1 MDGGGQL
8 TDPVVGRDRP
18 VSQSSLRVSRKAA
31 SCLHAIGPVHALFAY
46 PPNGGHLPSP
56 ETLVS
61 IAPTVTARPL
71 AGSPRNSE
79 RFRSATGTCHR
90 VDGRLMVRQTHRE
103 GKPVSGMGRRDFIT
117 LVGGAAGWPIA
128 ARAQPTSKLPLIGFL
143 GTNTA
148 SAQRQWTD
156 AFLQRLR
163 ELGWIEGRTF
173 AIEYRWA
180 DGRLERSAEIMAELV
195 RLKVDV
201 IVTHSA
207 EPVLAA
213 KRETAVIPI
222 IFPVVA
228 DPVGSGVVAS
238 LTRPDGNATGL
249 SLQATDVAGKRV
261 EILREVL
268 PGFRRLGI
276 VANIGAPAAVLEM
289 RVVQAAASTVGL
301 ATTTFEIRTTNDIS
315 TAIDALK
322 DRVEALYVVSDPLIA
337 TNRNRLGI
345 LAVGARLPTMH
356 GFREHVEAGGLV
368 SYGAN
373 FPALFRRG
381 AEYVDKVLRG
391 AKPADLPVEQPT
403 KFDLVISLI
412 TAKALGLTIPPM
424 LLARA
429 DEVIE

>member
-1 MDGGGQL
+1 
-8 TDPVVGRDRP
+8 VKR
-18 VSQSSLRVSRKAA
+18 
-31 SCLHAIGPVHALFAY
+31 
-46 PPNGGHLPSP
+46 
-56 ETLVS
+56 
-61 IAPTVTARPL
+61 
-71 AGSPRNSE
+71 
-79 RFRSATGTCHR
+79 
-90 VDGRLMVRQTHRE
+90 RQ
-103 GKPVSGMGRRDFIT
+103 FIT
-117 LVGGAAGWPIA
+117 LLGGAAAWPLA
-128 ARAQPTSKLPLIGFL
+128 ARAQPTGKLPIIGFL

-163 ELGWIEGRTF
+163 ELGWVEGRTV

-180 DGRLERSAEIMAELV
+180 DGRLERSAEIVAELV

-213 KRETAVIPI
+213 KRATAVIPI
-222 IFPVVA
+222 IFPVLG

-289 RVVQAAASTVGL
+289 REVQAAASTVGL
-301 ATTTFEIRTTNDIS
+301 ATTTFEIRQTNDIA

-322 DRVEALYVVSDPLIA
+322 DRVEALYVVSDPLVS

-345 LAVGARLPTMH
+345 LAVGAQLPTMH
-356 GFREHVEAGGLV
+356 GSREHVETGGLV

-391 AKPADLPVEQPT
+391 RSLPTCRSSSQPSS
-403 KFDLVISLI
+403 ISSS
-412 TAKALGLTIPPM
+412 A
-424 LLARA
+424 
-429 DEVIE
+429 

>member
-1 MDGGGQL
+1 MQFDRLTRREFFTLLGGG
-8 TDPVVGRDRP
+8 
-18 VSQSSLRVSRKAA
+18 
-31 SCLHAIGPVHALFAY
+31 
-46 PPNGGHLPSP
+46 
-56 ETLVS
+56 
-61 IAPTVTARPL
+61 TA
-71 AGSPRNSE
+71 
-79 RFRSATGTCHR
+79 
-90 VDGRLMVRQTHRE
+90 
-103 GKPVSGMGRRDFIT
+103 
-117 LVGGAAGWPIA
+117 WPFA
-128 ARAQPTSKLPLIGFL
+128 ARAQQTGKLPIIGFL

-148 SAQRQWTD
+148 SAQREWTH
-156 AFLQRLR
+156 AFVQRLR
-163 ELGWIEGRTF
+163 ELGWMEGRTV

-180 DGRLERSAEIMAELV
+180 EGRLERSAEIAAELI

-222 IFPVVA
+222 VFPVAA
-228 DPVGSGVVAS
+228 DPVGNGLVAS
-238 LTRPDGNATGL
+238 LTRPGGNATGL
-249 SLQATDVAGKRV
+249 SLQATDLAGKRV

-268 PGFRRLGI
+268 PGFQRLGI
-276 VANIGAPAAVLEM
+276 VANIDAPAAVLEM
-289 RVVQAAASTVGL
+289 REVQAAANVVGL
-301 ATTTFEIRTTNDIS
+301 TTTIFEIRRVNDIAP
-315 TAIDALK
+315 AIDALK
-322 DRVEALYVVSDPLIA
+322 DRVEALYVVSDPLLT

-381 AEYVDKVLRG
+381 AEYVDKILRG
-391 AKPADLPVEQPT
+391 AKPADLAVEQPT
-403 KFDLVISLI
+403 KFDLIINLI
-412 TAKALGLTIPPM
+412 AAKALGLTIPPM